1 MIKKNYY
8 IASCS
13 FGKDSIATLLI
24 ALENNEP
31 INEVIFC
38 EVMFSETISG
48 EIPEHIN
55 FINNIAIPYFEAK
68 GLKVTKLRAKKNYI
82 DSFFHLNKKRN
93 KLQGFPLAKK
103 CKIKSELKIAPIK
116 SYITKL
122 KKIYNVIEYIG
133 ITADEPQRFSVLNAN
148 KISLLK
154 KYGITQ
160 KQSREISEKKGLL
173 SPVYKYTTRQGCWFC
188 PNASIKEMARIKKNY
203 ANYWD
208 ALANLSKVNNT
219 ISSYFKY
226 NLTFDEVEDQ
236 INRYL
241 YFKEKEIFLF

>member
-1 MIKKNYY
+1 MKDNYY

-24 ALENNEP
+24 ALEHNEP
-31 INEVIFC
+31 INEVVFS

-55 FINNIAIPYFEAK
+55 FIDKIAIPYFEAK
-68 GLKVTKLRAKKNYI
+68 GLKITKLRAKKNYI
-82 DSFFHLNKKRN
+82 DCFMHLNKNRN

-116 SYITKL
+116 SYISKL

-133 ITADEPQRFSVLNAN
+133 ITADEPLRFSTLNVN

-154 KYGITQ
+154 KYEITQ
-160 KQSREISEKKGLL
+160 KESRNICEIKGLL

-188 PNASIKEMARIKKNY
+188 PNARVRDLARIKKTY
-203 ANYWD
+203 KNYWE
-208 ALANLSKVNNT
+208 ALADLSKVENT
-219 ISSYFKY
+219 ISRYFKY
-226 NLTFDEVEDQ
+226 NLSFDEVEDQ
-236 INRYL
+236 LNRYL
-241 YFKEKEIFLF
+241 FIEEKKILLF